1 MPNIRSMPSSPTRT
15 AALLPVP
22 ALQVLPQPVVLRSE
36 NLGPGQGFAEHTH
49 RWNQFVYATAG
60 TLLVTVARARYVITP
75 EQAIWIPTGTRHA
88 THALHGAAFR
98 NLYVDDAPD
107 LGLPAL
113 CTSYAVSPL
122 MRALIVELE
131 QAAG

>member
-1 MPNIRSMPSSPTRT
+1 MPDIRSMTFLPHPAP

-36 NLGPGQGFAEHTH
+36 NLGPARGLPSIRTA
-49 RWNQFVYATAG
+49 ATSLSMPRRAPGDGGARPGTSSRPAAG
-60 TLLVTVARARYVITP
+60 HLDSTR
-75 EQAIWIPTGTRHA
+75 TRHA

-122 MRALIVELE
+122 MR
-131 QAAG
+131 G